1 MGHDGE
7 CVDVKLWHH
16 TPPPL
21 GLHAT
26 VAINEWRDGTKYFGH
41 SLQDERTGD
50 ESDEMDDI
58 SHGTQ
63 PSQASH
69 EGVDEDIDLKDYNKE
84 PKSYPNSDGCV
95 FHSGTGL
102 LLSA

>member
-1 MGHDGE
+1 
-7 CVDVKLWHH
+7 
-16 TPPPL
+16 
-21 GLHAT
+21 
-26 VAINEWRDGTKYFGH
+26 
-41 SLQDERTGD
+41 
-50 ESDEMDDI
+50 MDDI